1 MKDKEKAEER
11 GKIAEKVNKIHR
23 DIRKKLGF
31 VDEVDIYL
39 AGYDEGFKDC
49 AKSRLNVTT
58 ISDCPIKEE
67 WHDLEKDPND
77 LPKHTNSVL
86 GYCRGDYYDVC
97 FFNGKRLIGHG
108 ESDFLKWKEIE

>member
-1 MKDKEKAEER
+1 MTVEQKAEE
-11 GKIAEKVNKIHR
+11 IANKRCHEIMCFGHCNFSSPKHHR
-23 DIRKKLGF
+23 CGEWHREYNCALD
-31 VDEVDIYL
+31 
-39 AGYDEGFKDC
+39 GYHEC
-49 AKSRLNVTT
+49 Q
-58 ISDCPIKEE
+58 KEHE
-67 WHDLEKDPND
+67 WHDLEKDPTD